1 MNFIILFSWIF
12 FFFHGIVNI
21 AKKQVVRLNKNHKF
35 KKNEVFVL
43 LGLSIFLSLGVGYF
57 LGGKY
62 AKKQTYSDSLKKI
75 LENYQYIVDTSYQ
88 EVDEEKL
95 VESAIA
101 GMVESLDDP
110 YSDFINRTES
120 SFDTDLEGSYQGY
133 GITIQMQ
140 EDGNYKIIEVLP
152 SSPAKRAQISAGEI
166 LYKIDDFE
174 IKNRSL
180 EEIQTILKEKDAHTF
195 WISNQG
201 EMKEYLLE
209 KEKIELSSV
218 EKELMEV
225 NQKKIGYLSI
235 DLFAKNT
242 DEQFKDALESLTT
255 AGIDGL
261 ILDLR
266 NNSGGY
272 LTSTKNIMEQMI
284 MKGNVLYQTK
294 TKKETLKYI
303 SKGTKNYEKPIVIL
317 INERTA
323 SASEMIT
330 LALKENLEEVT
341 IVGKTSVGKGSIQ
354 EIVRLSEKAEYKT
367 TTKEWLSPKGNS
379 INQKGIKP
387 DVEIT
392 NQGQED
398 LQKQKAIDLLT

>member
-140 EDGNYKIIEVLP
+140 EDGTYKIIEVLP
-152 SSPAKRAQISAGEI
+152 SSPAKKAQISAGEI

-180 EEIQTILKEKDAHTF
+180 EEIQTILQEKNTHTF

-218 EKELMEV
+218 ESEV
-225 NQKKIGYLSI
+225 IEGNQKKIGYLSI
-235 DLFAKNT
+235 NLFAKNT

-379 INQKGIKP
+379 INQKGITP

>member
-95 VESAIA
+95 AESAIA

-140 EDGNYKIIEVLP
+140 EDGTYKIIEVLP

>member
-95 VESAIA
+95 AESAIA

-140 EDGNYKIIEVLP
+140 EDGTYKIIEVLP
-152 SSPAKRAQISAGEI
+152 SSPAKKAQISAGEI

-180 EEIQTILKEKDAHTF
+180 EEIQTILQEKNTHTF

-218 EKELMEV
+218 ESEV
-225 NQKKIGYLSI
+225 IEGNQKKIGYLSI
-235 DLFAKNT
+235 NLFAKNT